1 MKDLSIRPALES
13 DLAVIHDIYNYYVVH
28 STCTYQTEPSTLAER
43 AQWFSE
49 HPKPY
54 CVTVA
59 ETGGEVAG
67 WASLSRF
74 HPRAGYAG
82 TAENSVY
89 VHPSRHRQGIGRALL
104 ADLIQ
109 RGKGAGFHT
118 IIAIISADQVPSVK
132 LHESFGFTPAG
143 QLSQAGNK
151 FNRWLD
157 VAYLQLML
165 GECF

>member
-1 MKDLSIRPALES
+1 MKNLSIRPALES
-13 DLAVIHDIYNYYVVH
+13 DLAVINDIYNYYVVH
-28 STCTYQTEPSTLAER
+28 STCTYQTEASTLAER

-49 HPKPY
+49 HPQPY
-54 CVTVA
+54 FATVA
-59 ETGGEVAG
+59 EIDGEVVG

-82 TAENSVY
+82 TVENSVY

-104 ADLIQ
+104 ADLIR
-109 RGKGAGFHT
+109 RGKEAGFHT
-118 IIAIISADQVPSVK
+118 IVAIISADQIPSVK

-143 QLSQAGNK
+143 RVSEVGNK

-165 GECF
+165 